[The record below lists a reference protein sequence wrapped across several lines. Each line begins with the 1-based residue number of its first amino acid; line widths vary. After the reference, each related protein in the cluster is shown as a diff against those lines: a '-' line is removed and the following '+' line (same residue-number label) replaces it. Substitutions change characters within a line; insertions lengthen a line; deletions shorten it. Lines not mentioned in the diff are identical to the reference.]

1 MDVVALVR
9 APPRRGVRYSLS
21 RVLFR
26 CRRVGRRRIGSLL
39 SMTDR
44 VEEDRLAEVGFEP
57 VYIELDWY
65 DGPQAGL
72 ANVAGAPHYFHTVHY
87 AAGDGEPDDEYF
99 VWPAGKATLA
109 WEREQWAIFVDW
121 NTRYEAGVATPGS
134 HPGHGGVDAR
144 YDELTALLG
153 PHRLVPVGARRLAA
167 VINLGHHHEVTEA
180 GELEREAT
188 DRRCLLENL
197 RMEHKARIAARRA
210 AGLGRS
216 INVGPH
222 RPG

>member
-1 MDVVALVR
+1 
-9 APPRRGVRYSLS
+9 
-21 RVLFR
+21 
-26 CRRVGRRRIGSLL
+26 
-39 SMTDR
+39 MTDR

-99 VWPAGKATLA
+99 VWPASEATLA

-153 PHRLVPVGARRLAA
+153 PHRLVAVGARRLAA
-167 VINLGHHHEVTEA
+167 EWRWLTGPTRYHVDGVDY
-180 GELEREAT
+180 RV
-188 DRRCLLENL
+188 RW
-197 RMEHKARIAARRA
+197 
-210 AGLGRS
+210 RS
-216 INVGPH
+216 IRDGHVSASLAS
-222 RPG
+222 R